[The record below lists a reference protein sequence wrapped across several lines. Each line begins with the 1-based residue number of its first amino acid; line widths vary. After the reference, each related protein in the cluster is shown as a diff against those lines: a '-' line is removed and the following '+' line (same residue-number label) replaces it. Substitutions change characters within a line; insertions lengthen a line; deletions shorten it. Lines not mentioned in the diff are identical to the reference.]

1 MKVCLQE
8 QEKAA
13 CVLLQKSE
21 KSVWKYLNTALDL
34 SPILQRLYMSLNL
47 KNGFR

>member
-8 QEKAA
+8 QEKVA
-13 CVLLQKSE
+13 CGLLQKS
-21 KSVWKYLNTALDL
+21 VRKYLKAALDS